1 MHELQFST
9 DTLLRIRSE
18 DNRYHERAY
27 LFMLGAIEY
36 LQSRLEIR
44 RHVSG
49 AELAWACRDYAV
61 RQFGLMAPSILEYW
75 GIRSTEDFGHI
86 VFTLVRA
93 GLLVTQPN
101 DRPHDFTGV
110 FEFTAAFGEPYPWEG
125 VGALRGQP
133 IGPLGE

>member
-9 DTLLRIRSE
+9 EVMTRIRAEE
-18 DNRYHERAY
+18 DRYHERAY
-27 LFMLGAIEY
+27 LFVLGAIEF
-36 LQSRLEIR
+36 LQSRLEVR

-61 RQFGLMAPSILEYW
+61 RQFGLLAPSVLQYW
-75 GIRSTEDFGHI
+75 GVNSTDDFGQI

-101 DRPHDFTGV
+101 DRPHDFAGV
-110 FEFTAAFGEPYPWEG
+110 FEFGAAFGEPYSWEG
-125 VGALRGQP
+125 VGALRG
-133 IGPLGE
+133 